1 MWDSCPQHK
10 PLSFQTGRRQYIGLL
25 LEIDA
30 FANFNILLVVMIWQ
44 NHANG
49 DIWVCSWQLIYVLRR
64 QENADCVSREDL
76 EELCRVQAGW
86 IWVPLVWHEHHLWSS
101 QGHIQDVGPD
111 FEGQKHRGGVQPCED
126 SDHCLSTSFFE
137 TRLSWHSNV
146 SQGTFL
152 FLRCNNLTKVDEMKC
167 ILEPFSI
174 PVRLDHDRNILSCE
188 CLNVV
193 VKVSRDSSPS
203 PRVLSK
209 TKRTCFYQQGHSGF
223 LQAMRPFN
231 QHLYLL
237 FPPQQSYLSLCW
249 HLCLLKLHPYQ
260 KKKKKLDQSH

>member
-1 MWDSCPQHK
+1 
-10 PLSFQTGRRQYIGLL
+10 
-25 LEIDA
+25 
-30 FANFNILLVVMIWQ
+30 MIWQ

-86 IWVPLVWHEHHLWSS
+86 IWVPLVWLEHHLWSS
-101 QGHIQDVGPD
+101 QRHLQDVGPY

-193 VKVSRDSSPS
+193 VKVSRDSSPLPGCWARQKGLAFINRAIQGS
-203 PRVLSK
+203 SRLWDHLTSIFTFFSLHSRVTLVYVGI
-209 TKRTCFYQQGHSGF
+209 CACSGSI
-223 LQAMRPFN
+223 
-231 QHLYLL
+231 HT
-237 FPPQQSYLSLCW
+237 
-249 HLCLLKLHPYQ
+249 